1 MSRLLALLAALAFL
15 SPATA
20 QTLDKIRKTGVIAF
34 GYVENAAPFSFLDGN
49 GEPQGYSIDLCR
61 AVADGIGSQLKRSK
75 VKVKWVKL
83 TIQNRIEAVRSRKVD
98 AECSTT
104 TWTFGR
110 QTLVDF
116 SLITF
121 VDGGSVLTKVD
132 SAARRISDFQ
142 QKRIAVIRGTTT
154 ERALR
159 EALASRMVIAEAVL
173 VDNRDQGLEL
183 LRQGQVDGFASDR
196 TTLIGVVVTSRS
208 AGDAFRLLDEDFSIE
223 QYALMLP
230 RGDADYR
237 LAVNRSL
244 ARLYRTREIEKVYE
258 RWLGPLGPPSM
269 LLSAT
274 YFIQSL
280 SE

>member
-1 MSRLLALLAALAFL
+1 MIRLASLIFAACLAVPAA
-15 SPATA
+15 A
-20 QTLDKIRKTGVIAF
+20 QTLDKIRKSGAITF
-34 GYVENAAPFSFLDGN
+34 GYVENAAPFSFVDGN
-49 GEPQGYSIDLCR
+49 GEPQGYSVDLCR
-61 AVADGIGSQLKRSK
+61 AVASSVAEQLKRTNLK
-75 VKVKWVKL
+75 VRWVKL
-83 TIQNRIEAVRSRKVD
+83 TIQNRIEAVQQKRVD

-104 TWTFGR
+104 TWTLTR
-110 QTLVDF
+110 QRLVDF
-116 SLITF
+116 SLVTF
-121 VDGGSVLTKVD
+121 VDGGSVLTKAD
-132 SAARRISDFQ
+132 SPARRVSDFEG
-142 QKRIAVIRGTTT
+142 KRVAVIRATTT

-159 EALASRMVIAEAVL
+159 EAFASRMVLAEIVPIE
-173 VDNRDQGLEL
+173 NRDQGLEL

-196 TTLIGVVVTSRS
+196 TTLIGVVVTSRTG
-208 AGDAFRLLDEDFSIE
+208 GDVFRLLDEDFSIE

-230 RGDADYR
+230 RGDSDFR

-244 ARLYRTREIEKVYE
+244 ARLYRTREIEKVYS